1 MAMRRVVM
9 EANYNPR
16 VPTPPR
22 RIDLIG
28 VPLDLGAG
36 RRGVDMGPSA
46 IRIAGL
52 SARITGLGHTVVDR
66 GDVPVPIPETIPV
79 TGERQRYIAEIAA
92 VCRTLAELTFDA
104 VSSERTPVCVGGDHS
119 LAAGS
124 VAGAARALRARG
136 AELAL
141 IWVDAHADMNT
152 PETSPS
158 GNVHGMPLAAC
169 LGQGPEELVRIGGG
183 ASVRP
188 ENVVLIGIRDIDAR
202 EGDLVRKSGIQA
214 FTMSDIDRRGI
225 GPILAEV
232 LAGLVRRTGGIHLSV
247 DMDGLD
253 PELVPGVGTPVLGG
267 LSYREAHLLCEMVA
281 ETGKLVSLDLVEL
294 NPILDVRNHSAEVG
308 AGLILSA
315 LGQRIL

>member
-1 MAMRRVVM
+1 M
-9 EANYNPR
+9 EPH
-16 VPTPPR
+16 PR

-52 SARITGLGHTVVDR
+52 SAQLTELGHTVVDR

-79 TGERQRYIAEIAA
+79 TGERKRYIAEIAA
-92 VCRTLAELTFDA
+92 VCRRLAEMTFDA

-124 VAGAARALRARG
+124 VAGAARALRG
-136 AELAL
+136 CGGELGL

-169 LGQGPEELVRIGGG
+169 LGQGPEELVRIGDGP
-183 ASVRP
+183 SVRP
-188 ENVVLIGIRDIDAR
+188 ENVALVGIRNIDACER
-202 EGDLVRKSGIQA
+202 DLVRKSGIKA
-214 FTMSDIDRRGI
+214 YTMSDIDRRGV
-225 GPILAEV
+225 GPILDEI
-232 LAGLVRRTGGIHLSV
+232 LGGLIRRTKGIHLSI

-253 PELVPGVGTPVLGG
+253 PDLVPGVGTPVLGG
-267 LSYREAHLLCEMVA
+267 LSYREAHLLAEMVA
-281 ETGKLVSLDLVEL
+281 ESGRLVSLDLVEL

>member
-1 MAMRRVVM
+1 MD
-9 EANYNPR
+9 PH
-16 VPTPPR
+16 PL

-52 SARITGLGHTVVDR
+52 SAHLAGLGHTVVDR

-79 TGERQRYIAEIAA
+79 TGERKRYIAEIAA
-92 VCRTLAELTFDA
+92 VCRRLAALTFDA
-104 VSSERTPVCVGGDHS
+104 VSAERTPVCIGGDHS

-124 VAGAARALRARG
+124 VAGTARAVRARG
-136 AELAL
+136 GELGL
-141 IWVDAHADMNT
+141 VWVDAHADMNT

-169 LGQGPEELVRIGGG
+169 LGQGPEELVQIGEG
-183 ASVRP
+183 ASVRA
-188 ENVVLIGIRDIDAR
+188 ENVALIGIRDLDRR
-202 EGDLVRKSGIQA
+202 ERDQVRGSEVMA
-214 FTMSDIDRRGI
+214 YTMSDIDRRGI
-225 GPILAEV
+225 GPILEEV
-232 LAGLVRRTGGIHLSV
+232 LAGLERRTKGIHLSI
-247 DMDGLD
+247 DMDALD
-253 PELVPGVGTPVLGG
+253 PEVVPGVGTPVLGG

-281 ETGKLVSLDLVEL
+281 ESGRLVALDLVEL

-308 AGLILSA
+308 MGLVLSA

>member
-1 MAMRRVVM
+1 
-9 EANYNPR
+9 
-16 VPTPPR
+16 
-22 RIDLIG
+22 
-28 VPLDLGAG
+28 
-36 RRGVDMGPSA
+36 
-46 IRIAGL
+46 
-52 SARITGLGHTVVDR
+52 
-66 GDVPVPIPETIPV
+66 
-79 TGERQRYIAEIAA
+79 
-92 VCRTLAELTFDA
+92 
-104 VSSERTPVCVGGDHS
+104 
-119 LAAGS
+119 
-124 VAGAARALRARG
+124 
-136 AELAL
+136 
-141 IWVDAHADMNT
+141 
-152 PETSPS
+152 
-158 GNVHGMPLAAC
+158 MPLAAC

-188 ENVVLIGIRDIDAR
+188 ENVVLIGIRNIDAVER
-202 EGDLVRKSGIQA
+202 DLVRKSGIQA

-225 GPILAEV
+225 GPILDEV
-232 LAGLVRRTGGIHLSV
+232 LKGLLRRTGGIHLSL

>member
-1 MAMRRVVM
+1 VQPGSR
-9 EANYNPR
+9 P
-16 VPTPPR
+16 
-22 RIDLIG
+22 IDLIG

-52 SARITGLGHTVVDR
+52 TARLTELGHTVVDR
-66 GDVPVPIPETIPV
+66 GDVRVPIPETIPV
-79 TGERQRYIAEIAA
+79 TGEKMRYIAEISA
-92 VCRTLAELTFDA
+92 VCRTLAQLTHAA
-104 VSSERTPVCVGGDHS
+104 VAEGRIPVCLGGDHS

-124 VAGAARALRARG
+124 VAGSARALRERG
-136 AELAL
+136 ESLGL

-169 LGQGPEELVRIGGG
+169 LGWGPAELVAIAGG
-183 ASVRP
+183 ASVQP
-188 ENVVLIGIRDIDAR
+188 ENVALIGIRDLDAR
-202 EGDLVRKSGIQA
+202 ERDQVRRSGVLA
-214 FTMSDIDRRGI
+214 YTMSDIDRRGMA
-225 GPILAEV
+225 PILDEV
-232 LAGLVRRTGGIHLSV
+232 LANFARRTQGLHLSI

-267 LSYREAHLLCEMVA
+267 LSYREAHLLCEMVS
-281 ETGKLVSLDLVEL
+281 EVGRLVSFDLVEL

-308 AGLILSA
+308 AGLVLSA

>member
-1 MAMRRVVM
+1 
-9 EANYNPR
+9 
-16 VPTPPR
+16 
-22 RIDLIG
+22 
-28 VPLDLGAG
+28 
-36 RRGVDMGPSA
+36 MGPSA
-46 IRIAGL
+46 LRIAGV
-52 SARITGLGHTVVDR
+52 SAQLTGLGHTVVDR

-79 TGERQRYIAEIAA
+79 TGERKRYIAEIAA
-92 VCRTLAELTFDA
+92 VCRRLAEMTCEA
-104 VSSERTPVCVGGDHS
+104 VSGERTPVCVGGDHS

-124 VAGAARALRARG
+124 VAGAARALRSRG
-136 AELAL
+136 GELGL
-141 IWVDAHADMNT
+141 VWVDAHADMNT

-169 LGQGPEELVRIGGG
+169 LGHGPEELVRIGEG

-188 ENVVLIGIRDIDAR
+188 ENVALVGIRNIDAHER
-202 EGDLVRKSGIQA
+202 DLVRRSGIQA
-214 FTMSDIDRRGI
+214 FTMSDIDRRGV
-225 GPILAEV
+225 GPILDEV
-232 LAGLVRRTGGIHLSV
+232 LAGMLRRTKGIHLSV

-281 ETGKLVSLDLVEL
+281 ETGRLVSMDLVEL

>member
-1 MAMRRVVM
+1 MQPGSR
-9 EANYNPR
+9 P
-16 VPTPPR
+16 
-22 RIDLIG
+22 IDLIG

-52 SARITGLGHTVVDR
+52 TARLTELGHTVVDR
-66 GDVPVPIPETIPV
+66 GDVRVPIPETIPV
-79 TGERQRYIAEIAA
+79 TGEKMRYIAEISA
-92 VCRTLAELTFDA
+92 VCRTLAQLTHA
-104 VSSERTPVCVGGDHS
+104 AAAEGRIPVSLGGDHS

-124 VAGAARALRARG
+124 VAGSARALHERG
-136 AELAL
+136 ESLGL
-141 IWVDAHADMNT
+141 LWVDAHADMNT

-169 LGQGPEELVRIGGG
+169 LGWGPADLVAIAGGP
-183 ASVRP
+183 SVKP
-188 ENVVLIGIRDIDAR
+188 ENVALVGIRDLDAR
-202 EGDLVRKSGIQA
+202 EGDQVRRSGVRA
-214 FTMSDIDRRGI
+214 YTMSDIDRRGM
-225 GPILAEV
+225 GPILDEV
-232 LAGLVRRTGGIHLSV
+232 LADFARRTQGLHLSI

-281 ETGKLVSLDLVEL
+281 ESGRLVSLDLVEL
-294 NPILDVRNHSAEVG
+294 NPILDVRNHSAEIG
-308 AGLILSA
+308 AGLVLSA

>member
-1 MAMRRVVM
+1 MQPGSRS
-9 EANYNPR
+9 
-16 VPTPPR
+16 
-22 RIDLIG
+22 IDLIG

-52 SARITGLGHTVVDR
+52 TARLTELGHTVVDR
-66 GDVPVPIPETIPV
+66 GDVRVPIPETIPV
-79 TGERQRYIAEIAA
+79 TGEKMRYIAEISA
-92 VCRTLAELTFDA
+92 VCRTLAQLTHA
-104 VSSERTPVCVGGDHS
+104 AAAEGRIPVSLGGDHS

-124 VAGAARALRARG
+124 VAGSARALRERG
-136 AELAL
+136 ESLGL

-169 LGQGPEELVRIGGG
+169 LGWGPADLVAIAGGP
-183 ASVRP
+183 SVRP
-188 ENVVLIGIRDIDAR
+188 ENVALVGIRDLDAR
-202 EGDLVRKSGIQA
+202 ERDQVRRSGVRA
-214 FTMSDIDRRGI
+214 YTMSDIDRRSM
-225 GPILAEV
+225 GPILDEV
-232 LAGLVRRTGGIHLSV
+232 LADFARRTQGLHLSI

-253 PELVPGVGTPVLGG
+253 PDLVPGVGTPVLGG

-281 ETGKLVSLDLVEL
+281 ESGRLVSLDLVEL

-308 AGLILSA
+308 AGLVLSA

>member
-1 MAMRRVVM
+1 MQPGSR
-9 EANYNPR
+9 P
-16 VPTPPR
+16 
-22 RIDLIG
+22 IDLIG

-52 SARITGLGHTVVDR
+52 TARLTELGHTVVDR
-66 GDVPVPIPETIPV
+66 GDVRVPIPETIPV
-79 TGERQRYIAEIAA
+79 TGEKMRYIAEISA
-92 VCRTLAELTFDA
+92 VCRTLAQLTHA
-104 VSSERTPVCVGGDHS
+104 AGAGGRIPVSLGGDHS

-124 VAGAARALRARG
+124 VAGSARALRERG
-136 AELAL
+136 ESLGL
-141 IWVDAHADMNT
+141 LWVDAHADMNT

-169 LGQGPEELVRIGGG
+169 LGWGPADLVAIAGGP
-183 ASVRP
+183 SVKP
-188 ENVVLIGIRDIDAR
+188 ENVALIGIRDLDAR
-202 EGDLVRKSGIQA
+202 EREQVRRSGVRA
-214 FTMSDIDRRGI
+214 YTMSDIDRRGM
-225 GPILAEV
+225 GAILDEV
-232 LAGLVRRTGGIHLSV
+232 LGDFARRTQGLHLSI

-281 ETGKLVSLDLVEL
+281 ESGRLVSLDLVEL

-308 AGLILSA
+308 AGLVLSA

>member
-1 MAMRRVVM
+1 MPGASRS
-9 EANYNPR
+9 
-16 VPTPPR
+16 
-22 RIDLIG
+22 IDLIG

-52 SARITGLGHTVVDR
+52 RARLADLGHLVADR
-66 GDVPVPIPETIPV
+66 GDVRVPIPETIPV
-79 TGERQRYIAEIAA
+79 TGERKRYIAEIAA
-92 VCRTLAELTFDA
+92 VCRTLAEMTHEA
-104 VSSERTPVCVGGDHS
+104 AAAGRIPVCLGGDHS

-124 VAGAARALRARG
+124 VAGSARAVRARG
-136 AELAL
+136 GELGL

-169 LGQGPEELVRIGGG
+169 LGWGPSELVSIAGG
-183 ASVRP
+183 ASVKP
-188 ENVVLIGIRDIDAR
+188 ENVALIGIRDLDVR
-202 EGDLVRKSGIQA
+202 EGVQVRKSGVA
-214 FTMSDIDRRGI
+214 AYTMSDIDRRGI
-225 GPILAEV
+225 GPILDEV
-232 LAGLVRRTGGIHLSV
+232 LAGLARRTKGIHLSI

-253 PELVPGVGTPVLGG
+253 PEVVPGVGTPVLGG

-281 ETGKLVSLDLVEL
+281 ESGSLVALDLVEL
-294 NPILDVRNHSAEVG
+294 NPILDVRNHSAEIG
-308 AGLILSA
+308 LGLILSA